1 MSGRTTHASRP
12 TLGWTPPRPIARL
25 ALSLLLAG
33 LLPNVA
39 TANPCGDAL
48 PEKRAVAPPAP
59 LVMVPLPETTF
70 LMGSPV
76 IAPGSYGG
84 PWKVNEWP
92 RHEVAVP
99 AFEMQQT
106 EVTVGEWVAF
116 LQTVGHLLAW
126 HPLQPV
132 DYIDGQFVAAVDED
146 EPIRAVTW
154 EEADAFCRWHGAAL
168 PTEAQWERATV
179 TSAPVEPDGPIRD
192 YVWGDEPLTC
202 ARANVGATYSP
213 CAAGPMPVGSYS
225 PDGDTEDGIADM
237 IGNVGE
243 WVDDGYAPYPGGPP
257 PEQIGSGDD
266 RYRVVRGGSY
276 LQFSERSRRVARSY
290 APLTSRSVAVG
301 FRCARAG
308 SP

>member
-1 MSGRTTHASRP
+1 MSGRTTHDSRP
-12 TLGWTPPRPIARL
+12 TKGWTPPPTVAL
-25 ALSLLLAG
+25 LSLSLLFAG
-33 LLPNVA
+33 LVPSVA
-39 TANPCGDAL
+39 TAAPPTKL
-48 PEKRAVAPPAP
+48 AVTPPAP
-59 LVMVPLPETTF
+59 LEMVPLAEATF

-92 RHEVAVP
+92 RHEVHVP
-99 AFEMQQT
+99 AFELQGT

-116 LQTVGHLLAW
+116 LKAVGHLLAW

-132 DYIDGQFVAAVDED
+132 DYLDGQFVSAVDED

-154 EEADAFCRWHGAAL
+154 EEADAFCRWHGATL
-168 PTEAQWERATV
+168 PTEAQWERATL
-179 TSAPVEPDGPIRD
+179 TSEPVDPDDPPVD
-192 YVWGDEPLTC
+192 FVWGDEALTC

-225 PDGDTEDGIADM
+225 PAGDTDEGIADL

-243 WVDDGYAPYPGGPP
+243 WVADRYGPYPAGPP
-257 PEQIGSGDD
+257 PEQIGSGDE
-266 RYRVVRGGSY
+266 RYRVVRGGSWI
-276 LQFSERSRRVARSY
+276 QFAERSRRVARSY

-301 FRCARAG
+301 FRCAREV
-308 SP
+308 PR